1 MNRITVMSAGRSSV
15 IDCGKWGS
23 IEFVKTKQK
32 PNELTTQLNYDP
44 THGIWRASI
53 QQALR
58 DMRVTQRSQDL
69 IDLKASRESV

>member
-1 MNRITVMSAGRSSV
+1 MNRIMVMSTGRSSV

-23 IEFVKTKQK
+23 IDFVKTKQK
-32 PNELTTQLNYDP
+32 PNELTPHLIYDQ

-53 QQALR
+53 HQAMR